1 MLNEVFDR
9 SSARLLGDR
18 SIVARAARGPDTS
31 GNRQLGDIVNRVD
44 HAFMFQADTAIVA
57 TQYLYTNN
65 QVQPCGFSHG
75 G

>member
-1 MLNEVFDR
+1 MLKKVVDD

-18 SIVARAARGPDTS
+18 SIVAPAAGGPDTS
-31 GNRQLGDIVNRVD
+31 GKRQFGDIVNWVD
-44 HAFMFQADTAIVA
+44 HAFMFKADTTIVA

-65 QVQPCGFSHG
+65 QVQPCSFSHG